1 MKREDA
7 NKLYL
12 LVNSKNDMD
21 ALEHYVNLRVEFLK
35 NELLAAQ
42 DFNRVQYLQGSVNE
56 IKRLLN
62 LREEVNNSK
71 D

>member
-1 MKREDA
+1 
-7 NKLYL
+7 
-12 LVNSKNDMD
+12 MD